1 MSYPARLKTLEVM
14 PKAKRQCYIFFSLHF
29 YQKGGEKMQEY
40 IIRHVMEHVE
50 VYNAAG
56 DFLFSADT
64 EQEAYDEIKLY
75 CEL

>member
-1 MSYPARLKTLEVM
+1 MERNGETFKVVKLILHDTYL
-14 PKAKRQCYIFFSLHF
+14 FFSHQLF

-64 EQEAYDEIKLY
+64 EQEAQADIAILEQ
-75 CEL
+75 